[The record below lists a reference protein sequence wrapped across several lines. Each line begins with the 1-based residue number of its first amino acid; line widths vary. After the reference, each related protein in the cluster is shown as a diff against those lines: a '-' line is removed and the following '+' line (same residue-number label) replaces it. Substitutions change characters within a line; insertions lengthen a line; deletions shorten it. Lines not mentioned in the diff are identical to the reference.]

1 MTKGEP
7 TPVVVKEVGKDV
19 VVIEQPAVRVPVVVR
34 EKILVPKAAYGF
46 WRCVPE
52 GQTLVL
58 LDPDRGVY
66 YGLNEVGT
74 RIWTL
79 LAAGSSREQIEGQLV
94 AEYDALLE
102 NVRADLQNLLAELL
116 EHGLIEEIE
125 G

>member
-1 MTKGEP
+1 MLAKNSEASRFCARTTVLAREIGGEM
-7 TPVVVKEVGKDV
+7 
-19 VVIEQPAVRVPVVVR
+19 
-34 EKILVPKAAYGF
+34 
-46 WRCVPE
+46 
-52 GQTLVL
+52 VL